1 MAMSSSTIPAINDA
15 EIERVLEAVAST
27 GVRHAGY
34 VLLRL
39 PLEVRDLFREWL
51 LEHFPNRAEHVFKL
65 IRDMRGGKDYD
76 STFGKRMTGSGP
88 IAWMIGRR
96 FEVACERLGFNVTSV
111 KTTTEHFRRPK
122 PATEQ
127 LDLF

>member
-1 MAMSSSTIPAINDA
+1 VIPAINDA
-15 EIERVLEAVAST
+15 EIERILEAVAAT

-51 LEHFPNRAEHVFKL
+51 MANFPDRYRHVFKL

-76 STFGKRMTGSGP
+76 SSFGTRMTGTGP
-88 IAWMIGRR
+88 VAWMTGRR
-96 FEVACERLGFNVTSV
+96 FEVACERLGFNTTTV
-111 KTTTEHFRRPK
+111 KTTTEHFRPPL
-122 PATEQ
+122 PAAEQ
-127 LDLF
+127 LNLF

>member
-1 MAMSSSTIPAINDA
+1 VMVAPIIPALTDS
-15 EIERVLEAVAST
+15 EMERILEAAAAA
-27 GVRHAGY
+27 GVQSAGY

-51 LEHFPNRAEHVFKL
+51 EANYPDRVEHVFKL

-76 STFGKRMTGSGP
+76 STWGRRQKGSGP

-96 FEVACERLGFNVTSV
+96 FELACEKLGFN
-111 KTTTEHFRRPK
+111 KTRTRLTTDHFDPPRRGP
-122 PATEQ
+122 EQ
-127 LDLF
+127 LRLL